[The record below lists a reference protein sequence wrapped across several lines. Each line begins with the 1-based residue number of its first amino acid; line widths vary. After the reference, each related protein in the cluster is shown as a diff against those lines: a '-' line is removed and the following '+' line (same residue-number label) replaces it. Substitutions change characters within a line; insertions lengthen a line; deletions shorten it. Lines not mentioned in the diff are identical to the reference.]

1 MPQDALARTALVPL
15 AMLLATGGDER
26 ILPDPQSSLSRY
38 ACRTEPESD
47 VLELGSSTAS
57 TISAESFAAAETLY
71 QHLQYRL
78 AAGET
83 PEALYASQ
91 AAQLRERLQHLLA
104 LPLGTQ
110 ITLAASGTDVHLIAA
125 QWIRA
130 DCCISVAAEETGSG
144 VPAALQGLH
153 PSPLTPSGQTV
164 LPGTPLDSAYQPRL
178 VTLAARE
185 IDGNPRP
192 PAALHANWTAAVE
205 QAIGRGEHILLVL
218 TDVSKS
224 GLIVPGVATVQ
235 ALQARY
241 PQQLTV
247 LVDACQCRL
256 TPASVRAYLAAGFLV
271 ALTGSKFF
279 AGPTFSAVLLCP
291 AQHSLL
297 SRKSVAVTRSLQ
309 ALAPYSSRHDW
320 PEDYAPAQ
328 QALPAFANF
337 GLLLRWQAALVH
349 LEAFLALPE
358 AAVAAFLQQFAAR
371 LQAYFAQQATPLLQ
385 PLPQTALIHRNLP
398 ETTSDSHGQT
408 VKAGTCWDV
417 LPTIFPFLLYGM
429 AERGKLR
436 VFSGLSDD
444 VKPLDSRATRWHYQ
458 QLLTQHTS
466 ATVGGRTVWGGKG
479 LPPRIRLGQPVDCGA
494 RNTVPVSALRLCVSA
509 PMLARAVRSP
519 QAAEQVIAEALDALE
534 VLRQQLLT
542 PPLAATQN
550 NTATV

>member
-1 MPQDALARTALVPL
+1 MPQDALACTTLAPL

-26 ILPDPQSSLSRY
+26 ILPDPQSGLSRY
-38 ACRTEPESD
+38 ACRTEPESE

-71 QHLQYRL
+71 QHLQHRL
-78 AAGET
+78 ASGET
-83 PEALYASQ
+83 PEALYAHQ
-91 AAQLRERLQHLLA
+91 AKQLRERLQHLLA
-104 LPLGTQ
+104 LPQGTQ
-110 ITLAASGTDVHLIAA
+110 ITLAASGTDAHLIAA

-164 LPGTPLDSAYQPRL
+164 LPGTPLDPTYQSRL

-185 IDGNPRP
+185 LDGNPSSP
-192 PAALHANWTAAVE
+192 MALHADCTAAVE
-205 QAIGRGEHILLVL
+205 QAIAYGEHILLVL

-224 GLIVPGVATVQ
+224 GLIVPDVATVQ

-256 TPASVRAYLAAGFLV
+256 APTSMRAYLAVGFLV
-271 ALTGSKFF
+271 AITGSKFF
-279 AGPTFSAVLLCP
+279 AGPTFSAALFCP
-291 AQHSLL
+291 AQHPLL
-297 SRKSVAVTRSLQ
+297 AQDPVATARHLQ

-320 PEDYAPAQ
+320 PENYAPAR

-337 GLLLRWQAALVH
+337 GLLLRWHAALVH
-349 LEAFLALPE
+349 LEAFLSLPE
-358 AAVAAFLQQFAAR
+358 AEVAAFLQQFATR
-371 LQAYFAQQATPLLQ
+371 LQAYFAQQTIPLLQ
-385 PLPQTALIHRNLP
+385 PLPQTALIRRCQP
-398 ETTSDSHGQT
+398 GMASDSRGQT
-408 VKAGTCWDV
+408 VKADTCWDL

-429 AERGKLR
+429 AEHGKLR
-436 VFSGLSDD
+436 VFSDPSDD

-458 QLLTQHTS
+458 ELLTQHTS
-466 ATVGGRTVWGGKG
+466 TTVGGDRVDRAFSA
-479 LPPRIRLGQPVDCGA
+479 LRRIRLGQPVDCGA

-509 PMLARAVRSP
+509 PMLIRAVRSP
-519 QAAEQVIAEALDALE
+519 QAAEQMIAEALDALE
-534 VLRQQLLT
+534 ALRQLLH
-542 PPLAATQN
+542 PALSATQN